1 MKFLRDVA
9 GRSHAWKPQGVSR
22 QRDCCRRLARTA
34 TGVTARQTFLNLADT
49 WERLA
54 SELENAQAFLKTM
67 EEIEP
72 PTPFDGPKRLKRRDR
87 PLDA

>member
-1 MKFLRDVA
+1 MPGNPKECRDNA
-9 GRSHAWKPQGVSR
+9 
-22 QRDCCRRLARTA
+22 DCCRRLAGTA

-87 PLDA
+87 PPDA